1 MRQVYIYYV
10 MNIYIIQYS
19 KTFLKWTC
27 FYDKVKHNYYTKIL
41 TMKNCKNWECEN
53 LYSLLISTK

>member
-41 TMKNCKNWECEN
+41 TMKNCKN
-53 LYSLLISTK
+53 